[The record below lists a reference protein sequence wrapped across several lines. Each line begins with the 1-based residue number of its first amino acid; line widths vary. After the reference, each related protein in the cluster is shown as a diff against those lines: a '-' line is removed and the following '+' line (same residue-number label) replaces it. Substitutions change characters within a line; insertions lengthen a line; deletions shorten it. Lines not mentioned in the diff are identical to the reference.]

1 MRIARLELHGFKSF
15 ADRTVFHF
23 GAGIS
28 CVVGPNGCGKSNVVD
43 ALKWV
48 IGEMSARSLR
58 GEDMLDVIFAG
69 SAERKPVGYAE
80 VALTFAATEEPF
92 PGELAR
98 FSEVQIARRL
108 YRDGNSEYLLNQT
121 RCRRKDIVD
130 LIMDSGVGNHLYSF
144 IEQGR
149 IDKIVSASPEERRGL
164 VDEAAGITR
173 YKLRRQ
179 EAQQKL
185 EATCGQLDRAAD
197 VVDEMGKRL
206 AVLEKQVVRAA
217 RFRRLRAL
225 VRQHEIALALVKS
238 ARLASSSAW
247 FKRFAHHTWIDA
259 KRGSEAAW
267 ERHECLGGAL
277 GIAKLELPPAE
288 ARDDHRFG
296 GASVRV
302 LGVVTGDDARRA
314 IEHVD

>member
-185 EATCGQLDRAAD
+185 EATCGQLD
-197 VVDEMGKRL
+197 L
-206 AVLEKQVVRAA
+206 
-217 RFRRLRAL
+217 RLRRVPRPQ
-225 VRQHEIALALVKS
+225 VRSVHLEGFLPVLRPVLRPEGTGCLQSDRGLHPRKS
-238 ARLASSSAW
+238 
-247 FKRFAHHTWIDA
+247 D
-259 KRGSEAAW
+259 RGN
-267 ERHECLGGAL
+267 
-277 GIAKLELPPAE
+277 P
-288 ARDDHRFG
+288 
-296 GASVRV
+296 V
-302 LGVVTGDDARRA
+302 
-314 IEHVD
+314 